1 MTIIYPIDFY
11 LKTSD
16 TQKYISLNRE
26 QKQFNLVS
34 LRTKRPGQ
42 ETGLEKKEG
51 PKGQMISKRL
61 LVSSDSSKKR
71 TNEFGFF
78 CLTVLKTN
86 LFVRFLEESENTKK
100 SFRNYLTFTYQN
112 HCSFK
117 LFLCKT
123 GL

>member
-1 MTIIYPIDFY
+1 MATLFFIPVKTKGLDDTYFPIDFY

-51 PKGQMISKRL
+51 PKGQIISKRL

-71 TNEFGFF
+71 TNEFGF
-78 CLTVLKTN
+78 V
-86 LFVRFLEESENTKK
+86 
-100 SFRNYLTFTYQN
+100 
-112 HCSFK
+112 
-117 LFLCKT
+117 
-123 GL
+123 